1 MPNQKKLTF
10 LFFFSVLL
18 SNVLYSQNFLKTSG
32 RNIINQN
39 GDTIVLRGIGLGGW
53 MVQEGYMM
61 APGGFSGTQFQI
73 RDKITDLIGEE
84 ETEKFYDNWLKN
96 HVRKIDIDSLKSWG
110 FNLVRVPI
118 HYNLFTAPIEE
129 ELFPGSYT
137 EIEKGYK
144 LLDSLL
150 EWCKVNEMYM
160 MIDLHAAPG
169 GQGYNADISDY
180 DTSKYSLW
188 ESG

>member
-1 MPNQKKLTF
+1 MPNQKKLIF
-10 LFFFSVLL
+10 LFFFSLL
-18 SNVLYSQNFLKTSG
+18 SSNVLFSQNFLKTAG

-39 GDTIVLRGIGLGGW
+39 GDTIILRGIGLGGW

-61 APGGFSGTQFQI
+61 APEVFLELNF
-73 RDKITDLIGEE
+73 RYDKITDLIGEE

-129 ELFPGSYT
+129 ELFPILY
-137 EIEKGYK
+137 
-144 LLDSLL
+144 
-150 EWCKVNEMYM
+150 
-160 MIDLHAAPG
+160 
-169 GQGYNADISDY
+169 
-180 DTSKYSLW
+180 
-188 ESG
+188 

>member
-10 LFFFSVLL
+10 LFFLLVLL
-18 SNVLYSQNFLKTSG
+18 PNVLYSQNFLKTSG

-96 HVRKIDIDSLKSWG
+96 HVRKIDIDSLK
-110 FNLVRVPI
+110 
-118 HYNLFTAPIEE
+118 FTKSNF
-129 ELFPGSYT
+129 L
-137 EIEKGYK
+137 K
-144 LLDSLL
+144 LI
-150 EWCKVNEMYM
+150 KR
-160 MIDLHAAPG
+160 
-169 GQGYNADISDY
+169 
-180 DTSKYSLW
+180 K
-188 ESG
+188 

>member
-1 MPNQKKLTF
+1 MPNQKKLIF
-10 LFFFSVLL
+10 LFFFSLL
-18 SNVLYSQNFLKTSG
+18 SSNVLFSQNFLKTAG

-73 RDKITDLIGEE
+73 RDKITDLIGFE

-96 HVRKIDIDSLKSWG
+96 HVRKIDIDSMKSWG

-118 HYNLFTAPIEE
+118 HYNLFTLPIGN
-129 ELFPGSYT
+129 ELYPR
-137 EIEKGYK
+137 
-144 LLDSLL
+144 
-150 EWCKVNEMYM
+150 
-160 MIDLHAAPG
+160 
-169 GQGYNADISDY
+169 
-180 DTSKYSLW
+180 
-188 ESG
+188 